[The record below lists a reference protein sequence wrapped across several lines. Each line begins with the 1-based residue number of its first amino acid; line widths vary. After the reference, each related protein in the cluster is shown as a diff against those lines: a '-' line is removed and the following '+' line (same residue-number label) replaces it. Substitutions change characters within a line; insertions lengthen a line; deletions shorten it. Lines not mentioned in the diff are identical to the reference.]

1 MKTLICMLALLA
13 MGAQSQENACALALA
28 PALIV
33 DPVLNVDGE
42 MRDDP
47 AQSVYKSGYAAIL
60 AKKWDDARKNFRGL
74 LQKYP
79 KSKYA
84 DAASYWLAYSY
95 LQTDAKTAVKHYQE
109 FLEMYPKSQYFNDAV
124 ADLEKIGFSKADGA
138 PSPPEP
144 PEKYEAAAAR
154 YEKSL
159 QFERQLDKLVRDRV
173 ELEMTGSRLMPLR
186 RRSEKSEDPEIQSKV
201 EAIIALGRQ
210 GDDAQ
215 AYETLKEIALDT
227 TAHSEMRMAALE
239 SLLRFKDRDNADVFL
254 AVASSGS
261 TELRQE
267 AIVALGRLA
276 SKGDTKGS
284 AVLKKLAEARGEPRA
299 IRMASLVAL
308 SERENPGL
316 MTILEG
322 IVKNDADQDLRQEA
336 LFFIA
341 RAGRSDPARSTSI
354 LKSVATNTAESR
366 AIRETAI
373 HALAQVS
380 DRQAFDLLKTIATTD
395 QDKNMRLSALY
406 ALGKHEAGSQ
416 GEVESLM
423 KALVTRTS
431 EDHET
436 RIAALYTLV
445 DLKSDTYADL
455 CRDLALQE
463 KDEEVREVAVHL
475 LTKSMK
481 DKTKALNTLAE
492 IYGKSGGKELKM
504 KEAALFGIASIGN
517 DKAVDFLRGVAKNDP
532 DYEMRRQAI
541 YFLGSVGGEEAK
553 AALLE
558 ILKKK

>member
-1 MKTLICMLALLA
+1 MNMLIGILMLLAL
-13 MGAQSQENACALALA
+13 GARSQEEACALALV
-28 PALIV
+28 PALAV
-33 DPVLNVDGE
+33 DPTPIAEGE
-42 MRDDP
+42 MRSDP

-60 AKKWDDARKNFRGL
+60 AKKWDDARKSFRGL

-84 DAASYWLAYSY
+84 DAATYWIAYSY
-95 LQTDAKTAVKHYQE
+95 LQTDTKDAVKYYQQ
-109 FLEMYPKSQYFNDAV
+109 FLETYPHSQYFNDAV

-138 PSPPEP
+138 PSPLEP
-144 PEKYEAAAAR
+144 PGQYEAAAAR
-154 YEKSL
+154 DEQRV
-159 QFERQLDKLVRDRV
+159 QFERQLEKLEQQRV
-173 ELEMTGSRLMPLR
+173 QLEMTGGRLMQLG
-186 RRSEKSEDPEIQSKV
+186 RRSEKSQDPEIQSKV
-201 EAIIALGRQ
+201 EAIIALSHR

-215 AYETLKEIALDT
+215 AYETLKEITLDS
-227 TAHSEMRMAALE
+227 TAHMEMRTAALE
-239 SLLRFKDRDNADVFL
+239 SLLRFKDRDNAEVFL
-254 AVASSGS
+254 TVASRGN

-284 AVLKKLAEARGEPRA
+284 AVLKKLAEAPGEPRA
-299 IRMASLVAL
+299 IRTASLVAL
-308 SERENPGL
+308 SEMENTGL

-322 IVKNDADQDLRQEA
+322 IVKNDADRDLRQEA

-354 LKSVATNTAESR
+354 LKSVATNPGESP

-395 QDKNMRLSALY
+395 QDKKMRLSALY
-406 ALGKHEAGSQ
+406 ALGKQGAGSQ
-416 GEVESLM
+416 GEVASLM
-423 KALVTRTS
+423 KELATRRS
-431 EDHET
+431 EDQET
-436 RIAALYTLV
+436 RIAALYALV
-445 DLKSDTYADL
+445 DLNSDTFADL

-475 LTKSMK
+475 LTRSVK

-492 IYGKSGGKELKM
+492 IYGKAGGKELKM

-517 DKAVDFLRGVAKNDP
+517 DKAVEFLRGIAKSDP
-532 DYEMRRQAI
+532 DYGMRRQAI
-541 YFLGSVGGEEAK
+541 YFLGSIGGEEAK
-553 AALLE
+553 AALLD